1 LRRKK
6 HESRADKL
14 AFWISF
20 AAVALLDQLTKWYVR
35 SHFAV
40 GESMQIIGSWVQLVY
55 RENPGAAFGMLAG
68 ARWLFMGISAVS
80 VALTMCLYPRL
91 SSYGPSSRFMVPAL
105 GLVAGGALGNLID
118 RARQATVTDFIH
130 VKHFPA
136 VFNIA
141 DSAIVTGSIILG
153 IVLIIH
159 TYRSG

>member
-1 LRRKK
+1 
-6 HESRADKL
+6 
-14 AFWISF
+14 
-20 AAVALLDQLTKWYVR
+20 
-35 SHFAV
+35 
-40 GESMQIIGSWVQLVY
+40 MQIIGVGATCVQ
-55 RENPGAAFGMLAG
+55 ENPGAAFGMLAG
-68 ARWLFMGISAVS
+68 QDGCSGDQRRERG
-80 VALTMCLYPRL
+80 LTMCLYPRL
-91 SSYGPSSRFMVPAL
+91 SPTALPAVHGSAL

-118 RARQATVTDFIH
+118 RARQATVTDFIY